1 MARIRTIKPSFWSDG
16 NVSRMSRETR
26 LLVIGLI
33 SMSDD
38 QGRFLASPAA
48 ILGHVYPYDDVK
60 PGQLERWL
68 ADATTLHNG
77 SSDPTVALYEVDGR
91 RYGFF
96 PKWRKHQRIN
106 RPQPSSLP
114 APPQEGLFDE

>member
-33 SMSDD
+33 SMADD
-38 QGRFLASPAA
+38 AGRFPASQSA
-48 ILGHVYPYDDVK
+48 ILGHVYPYDNVS
-60 PGQLERWL
+60 PRQLDKWL
-68 ADATTLHNG
+68 SDATALHNG
-77 SSDPTVALYEVDGR
+77 SELPTVALYEIDGR

-106 RPQPSSLP
+106 RPQPSTLP
-114 APPQEGLFDE
+114 EPPQEGLW